1 MKVAQTIYRLWA
13 EWLDEPV
20 GYYDTLDT
28 AKKVS
33 LEIYAEHSDN
43 PLVTVDDWIKHDYMY
58 IEEIEVYSEDEE

>member
-13 EWLDEPV
+13 EWLEEPV
-20 GYYDTLDT
+20 GYYDTLET

-43 PLVTVDDWIKHDYMY
+43 PLVTVDDWMKHEFMY
-58 IEEIEVYSEDEE
+58 IEEIEVYSEKDE